1 MNQVERYFRNLNVIY
16 SSCINTE
23 KAMTKFIDNNKSAKT
38 IINKP
43 MMLVRPDI
51 SNPEH
56 RGPQFDTLTLDHRA
70 TFT

>member
-23 KAMTKFIDNNKSAKT
+23 KDNNKSATT

-43 MMLVRPDI
+43 TMLVKPDI

-56 RGPQFDTLTLDHRA
+56 RGPQFDALTLDHRA
-70 TFT
+70 TLT